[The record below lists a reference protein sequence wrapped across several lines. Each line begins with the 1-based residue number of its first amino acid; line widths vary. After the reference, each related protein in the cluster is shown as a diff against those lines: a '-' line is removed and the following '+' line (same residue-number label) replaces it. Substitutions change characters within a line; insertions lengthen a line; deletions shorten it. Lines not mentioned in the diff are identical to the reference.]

1 MTNRS
6 LIDLKTRQFWKTST
20 SILVNSRFLL
30 PDQRLANRSRFFQ
43 YNTLSGGTREGSK
56 KKKECYSVCILGDR
70 WSKSG
75 APTALEELNNEQQN
89 VKNGGRGRHQE
100 TGYLS
105 FHIKRNGCLANEDRL
120 KSWVKTCKD
129 SNKCCIV

>member
-100 TGYLS
+100 TGYLF